1 MISIPYLICSIL
13 SFVPAI
19 VCHEACHGFAAYK
32 LGDPTA
38 KRAGRLSFN
47 PLKHIDPL
55 RHGHHAASAHGHEH
69 AGVRLR
75 EAGAV
80 QPSLLQGRA
89 RATSSWQSRQ
99 PAANLV
105 LAVLGAV
112 VYTLVMLVLPVSAL
126 AQNDV
131 FYYFLTLFLPMFSLI
146 NLYLMFFNLLP
157 IPPLDGSSIFA
168 FFLPQK
174 YLPQYYKV
182 QLRDAGVPHRGAP
195 RAVRAA
201 FQSYRHL
208 SGRDGR
214 QRVRPAVLLWQV
226 AGRLHVVQ
234 GSHRQLRGRSTF
246 LLYLVS
252 RQKVDIGA
260 ISITQ
265 IADQYLAEVSR
276 MDNLDLDVASDF
288 LLVASTLLEIKAES
302 LLPRERDAVAEEFE
316 ELAPSEARDI
326 LVERLLAYKQY
337 KNAASALH
345 MRFVSEGRMHPRPF
359 GPDACFLNLMP
370 DYLKDVTMDG
380 LALLA
385 ARAFARRDVF
395 LLESEHIAAKPIPVE
410 VHVRAIHQRIQNKK
424 TLRFSELVD
433 ERTPVPVVVVT
444 FLAVLELYKRAM
456 VKIEQAELFGDID
469 IRYIEGSGELVLT
482 GDDSLTSVEEG

>member
-1 MISIPYLICSIL
+1 MS
-13 SFVPAI
+13 
-19 VCHEACHGFAAYK
+19 
-32 LGDPTA
+32 
-38 KRAGRLSFN
+38 
-47 PLKHIDPL
+47 
-55 RHGHHAASAHGHEH
+55 
-69 AGVRLR
+69 
-75 EAGAV
+75 
-80 QPSLLQGRA
+80 
-89 RATSSWQSRQ
+89 
-99 PAANLV
+99 
-105 LAVLGAV
+105 
-112 VYTLVMLVLPVSAL
+112 
-126 AQNDV
+126 
-131 FYYFLTLFLPMFSLI
+131 
-146 NLYLMFFNLLP
+146 
-157 IPPLDGSSIFA
+157 
-168 FFLPQK
+168 
-174 YLPQYYKV
+174 YKV
-182 QLRDAGVPHRGAP
+182 RIDSFEGPFDL
-195 RAVRAA
+195 
-201 FQSYRHL
+201 
-208 SGRDGR
+208 
-214 QRVRPAVLLWQV
+214 
-226 AGRLHVVQ
+226 
-234 GSHRQLRGRSTF
+234 

-302 LLPRERDAVAEEFE
+302 LLPRER
-316 ELAPSEARDI
+316 EARDI